1 MKFNEP
7 VLVKINDD
15 ACEIA
20 MVSPAGIVC
29 NRKLPVGGKSF
40 DECIAAHIKRA
51 YHLVIGSR
59 TAEEIKVRIGSA
71 CPLEPE
77 LTMEVK
83 GRDYDSAVPKT
94 VIISSEEIRAPLQ
107 EPLSLILESLQKVLE
122 RCPPELSASLTEHGI
137 LLTGNGAM
145 LRGLDQ
151 LVCETTKLP
160 VHYDTSNTG

>member
-20 MVSPAGIVC
+20 MLSPAGIVC
-29 NRKLPVGGKSF
+29 NRKLPIGGRSF

-51 YHLVIGSR
+51 YHLVIGSHS
-59 TAEEIKVRIGSA
+59 AEEIKVRIGSA
-71 CPLEPE
+71 CPLDPE

-83 GRDYDSAVPKT
+83 GRDYDSAMPKT
-94 VIISSEEIRAPLQ
+94 VSISSEEIRAALQ
-107 EPLSLILESLQKVLE
+107 EPLASILEVLQKVLE
-122 RCPPELSASLTEHGI
+122 RCPPELSVNLTEHGI

-145 LRGLDQ
+145 LRGLDR
-151 LVCETTKLP
+151 LVSEATKLP
-160 VHYDTSNTG
+160 VHFQ